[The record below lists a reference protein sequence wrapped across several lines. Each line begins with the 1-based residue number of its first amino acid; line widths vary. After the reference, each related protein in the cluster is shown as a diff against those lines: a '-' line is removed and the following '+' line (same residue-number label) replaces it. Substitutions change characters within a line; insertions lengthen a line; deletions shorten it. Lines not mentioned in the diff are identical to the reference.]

1 VQEEKVEHKRIFAKI
16 KNLGLKRFLSRMV
29 GNDRGVV
36 LIFALVLMLVL
47 TIIGSSATLTSQID
61 LKISGN
67 TKVIRTS
74 FYLADG
80 GIMLSPKVISRIIT
94 DRELP
99 TPEQTP
105 LITYDAWEKVVGVD
119 DPVLLK
125 KIMGFPMDNDY
136 QNADENT
143 ADITVDQG
151 TLGSMAVDLTRVAT
165 RYLSGGGVE
174 FAAGTE
180 GVGVGGAASAA
191 IIYKLDSWGT
201 VGTAP
206 KTTSS
211 NIVAQYR
218 KVAGVAGG
226 R

>member
-1 VQEEKVEHKRIFAKI
+1 VQEDKVEHKRIIAKI

-36 LIFALVLMLVL
+36 LIFALVLMMVL

-61 LKISGN
+61 LKLSGN

-74 FYLADG
+74 FYVADG

-105 LITYDAWEKVVGVD
+105 LITYDEYAKVD
-119 DPVLLK
+119 DDPRLLK
-125 KIMGFPMDNDY
+125 KIMGFTMDSDY
-136 QNADENT
+136 QDADEIT
-143 ADITVDQG
+143 ADITVAQG
-151 TLGSMAVDLTRVAT
+151 TLGSMAVELTRVGT
-165 RYLSGGGVE
+165 RYLAGGGVE

-180 GVGVGGAASAA
+180 GVGVSGAASTA
-191 IIYKLDSWGT
+191 IIYKLDSRGT

-206 KTTSS
+206 RTTSS

>member
-1 VQEEKVEHKRIFAKI
+1 MQEEKVEHKRIIAKI
-16 KNLGLKRFLSRMV
+16 KNLGLKRFLSRMA

-47 TIIGSSATLTSQID
+47 TIIGSSATMTSQID

-74 FYLADG
+74 FYVADG

-94 DRELP
+94 DRALP
-99 TPEQTP
+99 TALQTP
-105 LITYDAWEKVVGVD
+105 LLAYDDYAKAGE

-125 KIMGFPMDNDY
+125 KIMGFAMDSAYQSND
-136 QNADENT
+136 DST
-143 ADITVDQG
+143 TDISMDKG
-151 TLGSMAVDLTRVAT
+151 TLGKMAINITRTAT
-165 RYLSGGGVE
+165 QYLSGGGLE

-191 IIYKLDSWGT
+191 IIYSLASRGT
-201 VGTAP
+201 VGTSP
-206 KTTSS
+206 KTTESD
-211 NIVAQYR
+211 IVAQYR

>member
-1 VQEEKVEHKRIFAKI
+1 MEHKRIIAKI
-16 KNLGLKRFLSRMV
+16 KNLGLKRFLSQMA

-47 TIIGSSATLTSQID
+47 TIIGSSATMTSQID

-74 FYLADG
+74 FYVADG

-94 DRELP
+94 DRALP
-99 TPEQTP
+99 TALQTP
-105 LITYDAWEKVVGVD
+105 LLAYDDYSKLGE

-125 KIMGFPMDNDY
+125 KIMGFTMDSDY
-136 QNADENT
+136 QSADDST
-143 ADITVDQG
+143 TDISMDKG
-151 TLGSMAVDLTRVAT
+151 TLGNMAIDITRTAT
-165 RYLSGGGVE
+165 QYLSGGGLE

-191 IIYKLDSWGT
+191 IIYNLASRGT
-201 VGTAP
+201 VGSSP
-206 KTTSS
+206 KTTESD
-211 NIVAQYR
+211 IVAQYR

>member
-1 VQEEKVEHKRIFAKI
+1 MKAKEIFSKIQRFGFRGLVGRIT
-16 KNLGLKRFLSRMV
+16 GS
-29 GNDRGVV
+29 DRGVA
-36 LIFALVLMLVL
+36 LIFALVLLLVVS
-47 TIIGSSATLTSQID
+47 IIGSSATLTSQID
-61 LKISGN
+61 LKLSGN

-74 FYLADG
+74 FYVADG
-80 GIMLSPKVISRIIT
+80 GIMLSPKVISQIIT

-99 TPEQTP
+99 TAEQTP
-105 LITYDAWEKVVGVD
+105 LITYDAWYKNDE

-125 KIMGFPMDNDY
+125 KIMGFSMDSDY
-136 QNADENT
+136 QNADDSS
-143 ADITVDQG
+143 ADIAMDQG

-180 GVGVGGAASAA
+180 GVGVGGAATAA
-191 IIYKLDSWGT
+191 IIYRLASMGT
-201 VGTAP
+201 AGTAP

>member
-1 VQEEKVEHKRIFAKI
+1 MEHKRISSKI

-36 LIFALVLMLVL
+36 LVFALVLMLVL
-47 TIIGSSATLTSQID
+47 TIIGSSATMTSQVD

-74 FYLADG
+74 FYVADG
-80 GIMLSPKVISRIIT
+80 GIMMSPKVIGRIIT
-94 DRELP
+94 DRALP
-99 TPEQTP
+99 LAPETP
-105 LITYDAWEKVVGVD
+105 LLAYDDYAAVGD

-125 KIMGFPMDNDY
+125 KIMGFAMDSAY
-136 QNADENT
+136 QSADDST
-143 ADITVDQG
+143 TDISMAQG
-151 TLGSMAVDLTRVAT
+151 TLGNMAIDITRTAT
-165 RYLSGGGVE
+165 QYLSGGGVE

-180 GVGVGGAASAA
+180 GVGVASAASAA
-191 IIYKLDSWGT
+191 IIYNLASRGT
-201 VGTAP
+201 VGTSP
-206 KTTSS
+206 KTTESD
-211 NIVAQYR
+211 IVAQYR

>member
-1 VQEEKVEHKRIFAKI
+1 VKAKQMI
-16 KNLGLKRFLSRMV
+16 SKIQRLGFRRFLGRLTGS
-29 GNDRGVV
+29 DRGVA
-36 LIFALVLMLVL
+36 LIFALVLLLVVS
-47 TIIGSSATLTSQID
+47 IIGSSATLTSQID
-61 LKISGN
+61 LKLSGN
-67 TKVIRTS
+67 AKVIRTS
-74 FYLADG
+74 FYVADG

-94 DRELP
+94 DRDLP
-99 TPEQTP
+99 APAETP
-105 LITYDAWEKVVGVD
+105 LITYDNWDKLGD

-125 KIMGFPMDNDY
+125 KIMGFAMDSDY
-136 QNADENT
+136 QDADENT

-151 TLGSMAVDLTRVAT
+151 TLGNMAVDLTRVAT

-191 IIYKLDSWGT
+191 IIYRLDSKGI

>member
-1 VQEEKVEHKRIFAKI
+1 VQEEKVEHKRIIAKI

-29 GNDRGVV
+29 GNDSGVV

-47 TIIGSSATLTSQID
+47 TIIGSSATMTSQVD

-67 TKVIRTS
+67 NKVIRTS
-74 FYLADG
+74 FYVADG

-94 DRELP
+94 DRKLP
-99 TPEQTP
+99 TPKQTP
-105 LITYDAWEKVVGVD
+105 LITYDDYAEGGE
-119 DPVLLK
+119 DPVLVR
-125 KIMGFPMDNDY
+125 KIMGFTMDSAY
-136 QNADENT
+136 QDADEIT
-143 ADITVDQG
+143 ADITVDQA

-174 FAAGTE
+174 FASGTE

-191 IIYKLDSWGT
+191 IIYRLDSRGT

-206 KTTSS
+206 RTTSS
-211 NIVAQYR
+211 NIVALYR

>member
-1 VQEEKVEHKRIFAKI
+1 MEHKRIIAKI

-47 TIIGSSATLTSQID
+47 TIIGSSATMTSQID

-74 FYLADG
+74 FYVADG

-94 DRELP
+94 DRALP
-99 TPEQTP
+99 DLAATP
-105 LITYDAWEKVVGVD
+105 LLTYDTD
-119 DPVLLK
+119 NLLE
-125 KIMGFPMDNDY
+125 KIMGYIDDDDPGTD
-136 QNADENT
+136 T
-143 ADITVDQG
+143 TDIVMNQG
-151 TLGSMAVDLTRVAT
+151 TLGNLAVDVSRAGTQ
-165 RYLSGGGVE
+165 YLSGGGVE

-180 GVGVGGAASAA
+180 GVGVASAASAA
-191 IIYKLDSWGT
+191 IIYNLASRGT
-201 VGTAP
+201 VGTSP
-206 KTTSS
+206 RTTESD
-211 NIVAQYR
+211 IVAQYR

>member
-1 VQEEKVEHKRIFAKI
+1 VQEDKVEHKRIIANI

-61 LKISGN
+61 LKLSGN

-74 FYLADG
+74 FYVADG
-80 GIMLSPKVISRIIT
+80 GIMLSPKAISRIIT
-94 DRELP
+94 DRDLP

-105 LITYDAWEKVVGVD
+105 LITYDDYAKVD
-119 DPVLLK
+119 EDPVLLK
-125 KIMGFPMDNDY
+125 KIMGFSMDSDY
-136 QNADENT
+136 QNADEIT
-143 ADITVDQG
+143 ADITVAQG

-180 GVGVGGAASAA
+180 GVGVSGAASTA
-191 IIYKLDSWGT
+191 IIYRLESWGT

>member
-1 VQEEKVEHKRIFAKI
+1 VEHKRIIAKI

-47 TIIGSSATLTSQID
+47 TIIGSSATMTSQID

-74 FYLADG
+74 FYVADG

-94 DRELP
+94 DRALP
-99 TPEQTP
+99 PASQTP
-105 LITYDAWEKVVGVD
+105 LLAYDDYVAAVGE

-125 KIMGFPMDNDY
+125 KIMGFTMDSDY
-136 QNADENT
+136 QSNDDST
-143 ADITVDQG
+143 TDISMDQG
-151 TLGSMAVDLTRVAT
+151 TLGNMAIDITRMST
-165 RYLSGGGVE
+165 QYLSGGGVE

-211 NIVAQYR
+211 NIMAQYR
-218 KVAGVAGG
+218 KVAGVSGG

>member
-1 VQEEKVEHKRIFAKI
+1 VQEEKVEHKRIIAKI
-16 KNLGLKRFLSRMV
+16 KNLSLKRFLSRMA

-47 TIIGSSATLTSQID
+47 TIIGSSATMTSQID

-74 FYLADG
+74 FYVADG
-80 GIMLSPKVISRIIT
+80 GIMLSPKVIGRIIT
-94 DRELP
+94 DRALP
-99 TPEQTP
+99 SASQTP
-105 LITYDAWEKVVGVD
+105 LLAYDDYAKAGE
-119 DPVLLK
+119 DPLLLK
-125 KIMGFPMDNDY
+125 KIMGFTMDSDY
-136 QNADENT
+136 QSND
-143 ADITVDQG
+143 DITTDIAMDQG
-151 TLGSMAVDLTRVAT
+151 TLGNMAIDITRMAT
-165 RYLSGGGVE
+165 HYLSGGGVE

-191 IIYKLDSWGT
+191 IIYNLASRGT
-201 VGTAP
+201 VGTSP
-206 KTTSS
+206 KTTES
-211 NIVAQYR
+211 NIVARYR

>member
-1 VQEEKVEHKRIFAKI
+1 VEEEKVEHKRISSKI

-36 LIFALVLMLVL
+36 LVFALVLMLVL
-47 TIIGSSATLTSQID
+47 TIIGSSATMTSQVD

-74 FYLADG
+74 FYVADG
-80 GIMLSPKVISRIIT
+80 GIMMSPKVIGRIIT
-94 DRELP
+94 DRALP
-99 TPEQTP
+99 LAPETP
-105 LITYDAWEKVVGVD
+105 LLAYDDYAAVGD

-125 KIMGFPMDNDY
+125 KIMGFAMDSAY
-136 QNADENT
+136 QSADDST
-143 ADITVDQG
+143 TDISMAQG
-151 TLGSMAVDLTRVAT
+151 TLGNMAIDITRTAT
-165 RYLSGGGVE
+165 QYLSGGGVE

-180 GVGVGGAASAA
+180 GVGVASAASAA
-191 IIYKLDSWGT
+191 IIYNLASRGT
-201 VGTAP
+201 VGTSP
-206 KTTSS
+206 KTTESD
-211 NIVAQYR
+211 IVAQYR

>member
-1 VQEEKVEHKRIFAKI
+1 MEHRRMLAKI
-16 KNLGLKRFLSRMV
+16 KNLGLGKRVGQLI

-36 LIFALVLMLVL
+36 LIFALLIMLVL
-47 TIIGSSATLTSQID
+47 TIIGSSATMTSQID

-74 FYLADG
+74 FYVADG
-80 GIMLSPKVISRIIT
+80 GIMMAPKVIGRIIT
-94 DRELP
+94 DRALP
-99 TPEQTP
+99 DLAATP
-105 LITYDAWEKVVGVD
+105 LLTYDTD
-119 DPVLLK
+119 NLLE
-125 KIMGFPMDNDY
+125 KIMGYIDDDDPGTD
-136 QNADENT
+136 T
-143 ADITVDQG
+143 TDIVMNQG

-191 IIYKLDSWGT
+191 ILYHLASRGT

-206 KTTSS
+206 KTTTSE
-211 NIVAQYR
+211 IVARYR

>member
-1 VQEEKVEHKRIFAKI
+1 
-16 KNLGLKRFLSRMV
+16 M
-29 GNDRGVV
+29 
-36 LIFALVLMLVL
+36 
-47 TIIGSSATLTSQID
+47 TSQID

-74 FYLADG
+74 FYVADG
-80 GIMLSPKVISRIIT
+80 GIMMSPKVISRIIT
-94 DRELP
+94 DRALP
-99 TPEQTP
+99 TALQTP
-105 LITYDAWEKVVGVD
+105 LLAYDDYAAVGD

-125 KIMGFPMDNDY
+125 KIMGFAMDSTY
-136 QNADENT
+136 QSADDST
-143 ADITVDQG
+143 TDISMDQG
-151 TLGSMAVDLTRVAT
+151 TLGNMAIDITRTAT
-165 RYLSGGGVE
+165 HYLSGGGVE

-191 IIYKLDSWGT
+191 IIYNIASRGT

-206 KTTSS
+206 KTTESD
-211 NIVAQYR
+211 IIAQYR

>member
-1 VQEEKVEHKRIFAKI
+1 MEQKWIITKI
-16 KNLGLKRFLSRMV
+16 KNFSLKRFLNRMV

-36 LIFALVLMLVL
+36 LVFALVLMLVL
-47 TIIGSSATLTSQID
+47 TIIGSSATMTSQVD
-61 LKISGN
+61 LKISGT

-74 FYLADG
+74 FYVADG

-94 DRELP
+94 DRALP
-99 TPEQTP
+99 SDTETP
-105 LITYDAWEKVVGVD
+105 LIAYDDYAAVGD

-125 KIMGFPMDNDY
+125 KIMGFAMDSAY
-136 QNADENT
+136 QSADDST
-143 ADITVDQG
+143 TDISMDQG
-151 TLGSMAVDLTRVAT
+151 TLGNMAIDVTRTAT
-165 RYLSGGGVE
+165 HYLSGGGVE

-191 IIYKLDSWGT
+191 IIYSLASRGT
-201 VGTAP
+201 VGTSP
-206 KTTSS
+206 KTTESD
-211 NIVAQYR
+211 IVAQYR

>member
-1 VQEEKVEHKRIFAKI
+1 MEHKRIIAKI
-16 KNLGLKRFLSRMV
+16 KNLGLKRFFSRMV

-47 TIIGSSATLTSQID
+47 TIIGSSATMTSQID

-74 FYLADG
+74 FYVADG

-94 DRELP
+94 DRDLP
-99 TPEQTP
+99 TPLQTP
-105 LITYDAWEKVVGVD
+105 LITYDDYARVGE
-119 DPVLLK
+119 DPLLLK
-125 KIMGFPMDNDY
+125 KIMGFTMDSDY
-136 QNADENT
+136 QDEDLNA
-143 ADITVDQG
+143 ADISMDQG
-151 TLGSMAVDLTRVAT
+151 TLGNMSVDLTRVAT

-174 FAAGTE
+174 FASGTE
-180 GVGVGGAASAA
+180 GVGVSGTASAA
-191 IIYKLDSWGT
+191 IIYKLDSTGT

-211 NIVAQYR
+211 NIVALYR

>member
-1 VQEEKVEHKRIFAKI
+1 VKAKEMFIRIQNFSFR
-16 KNLGLKRFLSRMV
+16 RFV
-29 GNDRGVV
+29 GRLIGSDRGVA
-36 LIFALVLMLVL
+36 LIFALVLLLVV
-47 TIIGSSATLTSQID
+47 TIMGSSATLTSQID
-61 LKISGN
+61 LKLSGN

-74 FYLADG
+74 FYVADG
-80 GIMLSPKVISRIIT
+80 GIMLSPKVISQIIT
-94 DRELP
+94 DRDLP
-99 TPEQTP
+99 TSAQTP
-105 LITYDAWEKVVGVD
+105 LITYDDYAKTGE
-119 DPVLLK
+119 DPLLLK
-125 KIMGFPMDNDY
+125 KIMGFAMDSDY
-136 QNADENT
+136 QDEDLNAT
-143 ADITVDQG
+143 DISMNQG

-174 FAAGTE
+174 FASGTE

-191 IIYKLDSWGT
+191 IIYRLDSRGT

-206 KTTSS
+206 RTTSS

>member
-1 VQEEKVEHKRIFAKI
+1 
-16 KNLGLKRFLSRMV
+16 
-29 GNDRGVV
+29 VV

-47 TIIGSSATLTSQID
+47 TIIGSSATMTSQID

-74 FYLADG
+74 FYVADG

-94 DRELP
+94 DRALP
-99 TPEQTP
+99 TALQTP
-105 LITYDAWEKVVGVD
+105 LITYDDYAAAVGE
-119 DPVLLK
+119 DPLLLK
-125 KIMGFPMDNDY
+125 KIMGFAMDSAY
-136 QNADENT
+136 QSADDST
-143 ADITVDQG
+143 TDISMDQG
-151 TLGSMAVDLTRVAT
+151 TLGNMAIDITRTAT
-165 RYLSGGGVE
+165 HYLSGGGVE

-211 NIVAQYR
+211 NIMAQYR
-218 KVAGVAGG
+218 KVAGVSGG